1 MADLLDAQSAP
12 PLMAGSK
19 KIIQNARGDL
29 DMSEDEKTVDWEGGV
44 PAEPSIASADEDEA
58 AEGGASDRHAG
69 GLPRKVEVMKKA
81 GKKVAAKGKAPL
93 KVAAMKV
100 SGKKNDGQRRMDR
113 KCIHS
118 RAYHAARKVAEK
130 SVDAGGLGMSVEES
144 KKYAKDEAQ
153 KALAV
158 AGVF

>member
-1 MADLLDAQSAP
+1 MSAIILDEVYLIILDEIYLMKYPPIKQFPDDLQQFQDNV
-12 PLMAGSK
+12 
-19 KIIQNARGDL
+19 IR
-29 DMSEDEKTVDWEGGV
+29 
-44 PAEPSIASADEDEA
+44 
-58 AEGGASDRHAG
+58 
-69 GLPRKVEVMKKA
+69 
-81 GKKVAAKGKAPL
+81 
-93 KVAAMKV
+93 
-100 SGKKNDGQRRMDR
+100 
-113 KCIHS
+113 HS